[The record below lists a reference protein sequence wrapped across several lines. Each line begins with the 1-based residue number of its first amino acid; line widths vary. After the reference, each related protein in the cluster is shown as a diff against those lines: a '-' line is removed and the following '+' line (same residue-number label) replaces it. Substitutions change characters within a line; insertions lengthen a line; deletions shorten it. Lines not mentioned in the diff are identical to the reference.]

1 MVCIIPHSPTSN
13 LEREVVCIK
22 ASQDQIFR
30 QSFIP
35 CCLFLQKLSGDCQ
48 LHQKYSCW
56 LRWLIDYHQVR
67 LLLSESNVLVN
78 SAQFRSANI
87 IQHWLVGLHPFTV
100 LSSVSIVQHKLG
112 VVTFSATV
120 PWCSSFDPSCAVC
133 LNHVCV
139 RQEHLPVWDLIGEQL
154 IETLMWRPCSL

>member
-56 LRWLIDYHQVR
+56 LRWLVDYHQVR

-78 SAQFRSANI
+78 SAPFRSANI
-87 IQHWLVGLHPFTV
+87 IHV
-100 LSSVSIVQHKLG
+100 G
-112 VVTFSATV
+112 VV
-120 PWCSSFDPSCAVC
+120 VC
-133 LNHVCV
+133 LNGSDDD
-139 RQEHLPVWDLIGEQL
+139 EIYNNHLVISDKGSIRGFGRSGYLQNFILENVS
-154 IETLMWRPCSL
+154 R

>member
-1 MVCIIPHSPTSN
+1 MIIDLKRSIDIRWLFDPVLSFILRRSCFLLQLNPLYMRRIWHLVSRIMKNRYMVRVYKYNWRWEIMSSVFFMVCIIPHSPTSN

-56 LRWLIDYHQVR
+56 LCWIVDYHQVR

-78 SAQFRSANI
+78 SAPFRSANI
-87 IQHWLVGLHPFTV
+87 IQH
-100 LSSVSIVQHKLG
+100 
-112 VVTFSATV
+112 
-120 PWCSSFDPSCAVC
+120 
-133 LNHVCV
+133 
-139 RQEHLPVWDLIGEQL
+139 
-154 IETLMWRPCSL
+154 